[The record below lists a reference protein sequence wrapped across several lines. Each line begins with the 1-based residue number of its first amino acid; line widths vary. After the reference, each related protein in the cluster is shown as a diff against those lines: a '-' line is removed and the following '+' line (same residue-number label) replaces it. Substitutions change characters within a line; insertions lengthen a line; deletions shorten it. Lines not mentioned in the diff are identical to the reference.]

1 MFNTVIKYDIIDKKD
16 LNFLNKILKE
26 QEYFIN
32 PSAKEDNYGVVY
44 FCDKNSI
51 KNISVNKIFHK
62 INKELISIVE
72 NVYQKKVLNVAG
84 NCILKYTKDRFIG
97 IHRDWQEDDE
107 WVIKNKKETVHLS
120 SIFYLN
126 DNYLRRRTFFL

>member
-72 NVYQKKVLNVAG
+72 NVYQKKS
-84 NCILKYTKDRFIG
+84 
-97 IHRDWQEDDE
+97 
-107 WVIKNKKETVHLS
+107 IKRSRKLYIK
-120 SIFYLN
+120 IYK
-126 DNYLRRRTFFL
+126 R

>member
-1 MFNTVIKYDIIDKKD
+1 MFNTVIKYGIVDKED
-16 LNFLNKILKE
+16 LNFLNKILEE

-32 PSAKEDNYGVVY
+32 PSAKEDNYATVY
-44 FCDKNSI
+44 ACYKSNI
-51 KNISVNKIFHK
+51 KNIFVNKIFHK
-62 INKELISIVE
+62 INKELISIIE

-84 NCILKYTKDRFIG
+84 NCILQYTKDRFIG

-126 DNYLRRRTFFL
+126 DNYLRRRAFFL